1 MAIKSATPY
10 LVFGGKA
17 EEAIAFYSSA
27 LGAKVHALQRFG
39 DMVPNCPDALK
50 KRVMHAVL
58 QFDSGAT
65 LMLSDGSP
73 EDRPTPG
80 SSTHVALDIDSAA
93 QGRAAF
99 EALSK
104 GGTVTQPLIDA
115 PWGALFGSL
124 QDRYGIRWM
133 FNSAKT

>member
-17 EEAIAFYSSA
+17 EEAIAFYSGA
-27 LGAKVHALQRFG
+27 LGAKVQTLQRFG
-39 DMVPNCPDALK
+39 DMQPDCPAAIK
-50 KRVMHAVL
+50 NWVAHAVI

-73 EDRPTPG
+73 EDKPTPG

-93 QGRAAF
+93 QGKAAF
-99 EALSK
+99 DALSK
-104 GGTVTQPLIDA
+104 GGTVSQPLIEA
-115 PWGALFGSL
+115 PWGAQFGAL

-133 FNSAKT
+133 FNVAKG

>member
-17 EEAIAFYSSA
+17 EEAIAFYGSA
-27 LGAKVHALQRFG
+27 LGAKVQTLQRFG
-39 DMVPNCPDALK
+39 DMQPDCPAAL
-50 KRVMHAVL
+50 RDSVAHAVI

-73 EDRPTPG
+73 EDKPTPG

-93 QGRAAF
+93 QGKAAF
-99 EALSK
+99 DALSK
-104 GGTVTQPLIDA
+104 GGTVTQPLIEA
-115 PWGALFGSL
+115 PWGASFGAL
-124 QDRYGIRWM
+124 HDRFGIRWM
-133 FNSAKT
+133 FNVAKG

>member
-17 EEAIAFYSSA
+17 EEAIAFYGSA
-27 LGAKVHALQRFG
+27 LGAKVQTLQRFG
-39 DMVPNCPDALK
+39 DMQNDCPESMK
-50 KRVMHAVL
+50 NWVMHAVL
-58 QFDSGAT
+58 QFDSGAVI
-65 LMLSDGSP
+65 MLSDGSP
-73 EDRPTPG
+73 EDKPTPG
-80 SSTHVALDIDSAA
+80 SSTHVALDIDSGA

-99 EALSK
+99 EALAK
-104 GGTVTQPLIDA
+104 GGAVIQPLIEA

-124 QDRYGIRWM
+124 QDRFGIRWM